1 MRTMYFVSKVVQATL
16 SKGLLWT
23 NKFKYLWEAPSS
35 KIQQQ
40 VAKEHKLCP
49 AATAHSYT
57 EYASCE
63 CFPTQQWDAHDNQ

>member
-1 MRTMYFVSKVVQATL
+1 MTTMYFLSKAVQATL

-23 NKFKYLWEAPSS
+23 NKFKYFWEAPSS

-49 AATAHSYT
+49 AATAHFNTYSGM
-57 EYASCE
+57 
-63 CFPTQQWDAHDNQ
+63 QVVNV